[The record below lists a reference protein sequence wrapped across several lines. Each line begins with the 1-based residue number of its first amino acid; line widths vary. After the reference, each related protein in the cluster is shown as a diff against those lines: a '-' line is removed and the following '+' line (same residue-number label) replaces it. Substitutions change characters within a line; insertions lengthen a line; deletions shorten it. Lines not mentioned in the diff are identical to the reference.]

1 MAGFLRTEKRR
12 NAKAVVTI
20 LPSGRT
26 VRVARGASLLD
37 AVLMA
42 GEGLAHPCGGRAQCG
57 SCHVV
62 IREGCRGLSKIRREE
77 LDQLARLEGT
87 MLLSRL
93 ACQAVLGTHDVTI
106 QLISH

>member
-12 NAKAVVTI
+12 NAKTVVTI

-26 VRVARGASLLD
+26 VRMASGASLLD
-37 AVLMA
+37 AVLSS
-42 GEGLAHPCGGRAQCG
+42 GEGLAHTCGRRAQCG
-57 SCHVV
+57 SCHVLV
-62 IREGCRGLSKIRREE
+62 QRGCRSLSKIRQDE
-77 LDQLARLEGT
+77 LDRLSRLEGT
-87 MLLSRL
+87 MLWSRL